1 MASPGLQTLKAI
13 GGYSL
18 GRLIIF
24 YPSLIPRAI
33 YGTPSTVGGT
43 RGAPSTLHA
52 NDDMRMRYDA
62 ERNTIE
68 IMACQHEVRSLKLS
82 WQWLQLVAQPGDGRH
97 NKSATTLPGTGTTVV
112 HRKTRV
118 GYLRSLRILGPFNG
132 PQTSRSPTSTNTSLS
147 RIREA
152 GWPSI
157 QPLPG
162 PLGQLKM

>member
-43 RGAPSTLHA
+43 HEALSILHA
-52 NDDMRMRYDA
+52 NGDMRMKYGT
-62 ERNTIE
+62 ERSTIGT
-68 IMACQHEVRSLKLS
+68 MASQHEVTPLELS
-82 WQWLQLVAQPGDGRH
+82 RQRLQLVAQPGDGQDST
-97 NKSATTLPGTGTTVV
+97 SATPLPGTGTTVV
-112 HRKTRV
+112 NRRTHV
-118 GYLRSLRILGPFNG
+118 GYLRLLRVLGPSSG
-132 PQTSRSPTSTNTSLS
+132 PQTSRYPTSTNMSLS
-147 RIREA
+147 RTQKA

-157 QPLPG
+157 HPSSG
-162 PLGQLKM
+162 RWGD

>member
-13 GGYSL
+13 GGCSL

-33 YGTPSTVGGT
+33 YDMPSTVGEM
-43 RGAPSTLHA
+43 RGAPSTLCA
-52 NDDMRMRYDA
+52 NDDMRMKYGT
-62 ERNTIE
+62 ERSTIGT
-68 IMACQHEVRSLKLS
+68 MASQHEVTPLELNR
-82 WQWLQLVAQPGDGRH
+82 QRLQLVAQLGDGRD
-97 NKSATTLPGTGTTVV
+97 STLATPLPGTGTTIVD
-112 HRKTRV
+112 RRTRV
-118 GYLRSLRILGPFNG
+118 RYLRLLRISGPSNG

-147 RIREA
+147 RTREA

-157 QPLPG
+157 QPLPR